1 MKIREY
7 GDADLAALRRMHASQ
22 GFAYPFPDLRD
33 PIFISRLVLED
44 DAGRPAMASLARLTC
59 EMYLLVDRDAEGTDG
74 SSPRQR
80 YAQLLA
86 LHDAG
91 ARDLIAAR
99 TGRRARLAASAN
111 RQTIRAAADGAGLD
125 ARRRLDA
132 LLQTIPFEINH
143 SGKRNLTEDYMS
155 RGAEQSTRNLT
166 DQQLGQQNQLIS
178 QANQSGQQDRSLLVP
193 TIQGLLNSQGY
204 TPQQQSD
211 ITQQSLGA
219 SNTAFDALRQR
230 AANRVAATNNSAG
243 FGDLTAQLGR
253 EQAQTDASQAQQN
266 QVAFANQ
273 KLKENLAGLSALGQT
288 YGVDTNLLG
297 KAMGVPSELL
307 GVRQRA
313 STGSSTAGLSG
324 LFGAGS
330 SIASLFG

>member
-1 MKIREY
+1 
-7 GDADLAALRRMHASQ
+7 
-22 GFAYPFPDLRD
+22 
-33 PIFISRLVLED
+33 
-44 DAGRPAMASLARLTC
+44 
-59 EMYLLVDRDAEGTDG
+59 
-74 SSPRQR
+74 
-80 YAQLLA
+80 
-86 LHDAG
+86 
-91 ARDLIAAR
+91 
-99 TGRRARLAASAN
+99 
-111 RQTIRAAADGAGLD
+111 
-125 ARRRLDA
+125 
-132 LLQTIPFEINH
+132 
-143 SGKRNLTEDYMS
+143 MS
-155 RGAEQSTRNLT
+155 RGAQQATRNLT
-166 DQQLGQQNQLIS
+166 DQQLAQQNQMIS
-178 QANQSGQQDRSLLVP
+178 QESQADAQDRSLLLP

-230 AANRVAATNNSAG
+230 AANRTAATNNSTG

-266 QVAFANQ
+266 QIAFANQ
-273 KLKENLAGLSALGQT
+273 KLKENLAGVGALGQT

-313 STGSSTAGLSG
+313 STGSSTAGLGGILG
-324 LFGAGS
+324 LGS

>member
-1 MKIREY
+1 M
-7 GDADLAALRRMHASQ
+7 
-22 GFAYPFPDLRD
+22 P
-33 PIFISRLVLED
+33 
-44 DAGRPAMASLARLTC
+44 GRPT
-59 EMYLLVDRDAEGTDG
+59 
-74 SSPRQR
+74 
-80 YAQLLA
+80 
-86 LHDAG
+86 
-91 ARDLIAAR
+91 
-99 TGRRARLAASAN
+99 AN
-111 RQTIRAAADGAGLD
+111 DSFRNKST
-125 ARRRLDA
+125 
-132 LLQTIPFEINH
+132 
-143 SGKRNLTEDYMS
+143 GKRNLTEDYMS

-266 QVAFANQ
+266 QVTFANQ
-273 KLKENLAGLSALGQT
+273 QLKEQLAGLSALGQT

-313 STGSSTAGLSG
+313 SQNSGSG
-324 LFGAGS
+324 LGSLFGIGS

>member
-1 MKIREY
+1 
-7 GDADLAALRRMHASQ
+7 
-22 GFAYPFPDLRD
+22 
-33 PIFISRLVLED
+33 
-44 DAGRPAMASLARLTC
+44 
-59 EMYLLVDRDAEGTDG
+59 
-74 SSPRQR
+74 
-80 YAQLLA
+80 
-86 LHDAG
+86 
-91 ARDLIAAR
+91 
-99 TGRRARLAASAN
+99 
-111 RQTIRAAADGAGLD
+111 
-125 ARRRLDA
+125 
-132 LLQTIPFEINH
+132 
-143 SGKRNLTEDYMS
+143 MS
-155 RGAEQSTRNLT
+155 RGAERSTRQLT

-178 QANQSGQQDRSLLVP
+178 QVDQSGDQDRSLLMP
-193 TIQGLLNSQGY
+193 TIQSLLNSQGY
-204 TPQQQSD
+204 TPQEQSD

-230 AANRVAATNNSAG
+230 AANRQAATNNSAG

-266 QVAFANQ
+266 QIEFANQ

-313 STGSSTAGLSG
+313 SQGSSTGGLGS
-324 LFGAGS
+324 LFGTGA